1 MCVLSIDP
9 RDAIHTVLYSAR
21 AAPML
26 AGSDANSPTHTLSF
40 RATTHCAPWLCFVS
54 QSGGFRMF
62 ASGGALDDQ
71 RLRQQSG
78 EPGDDFFGQTITPS
92 YSMANLSPRP

>member
-1 MCVLSIDP
+1 
-9 RDAIHTVLYSAR
+9 
-21 AAPML
+21 
-26 AGSDANSPTHTLSF
+26 
-40 RATTHCAPWLCFVS
+40 
-54 QSGGFRMF
+54 MF

>member
-26 AGSDANSPTHTLSF
+26 AGSDANSSAH
-40 RATTHCAPWLCFVS
+40 THCHSVLPLTARLVVALFLRVE
-54 QSGGFRMF
+54 
-62 ASGGALDDQ
+62 ASECLQ
-71 RLRQQSG
+71 VVV
-78 EPGDDFFGQTITPS
+78 P
-92 YSMANLSPRP
+92 